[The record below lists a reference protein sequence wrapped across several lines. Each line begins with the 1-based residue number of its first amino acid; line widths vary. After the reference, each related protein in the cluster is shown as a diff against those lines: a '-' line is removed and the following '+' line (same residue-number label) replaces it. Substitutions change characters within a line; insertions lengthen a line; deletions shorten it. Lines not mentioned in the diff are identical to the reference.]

1 MHTKILMTLSAL
13 SMAAAGLAASFFPQE
28 ILAYLDAWS
37 EVVEVALLQVLG
49 ALYLGF
55 AMLNWTARGSVIG
68 GIYSRPVAV
77 ANFMHTGI
85 VTVILGKILLANH
98 QSLLLVAATL
108 VYALFALW
116 FAAVLFSQPRKV
128 DSAKV

>member
-1 MHTKILMTLSAL
+1 MHTKILMILSATA
-13 SMAAAGLAASFFPQE
+13 MAAAGLAASFFPQE
-28 ILAYLDAWS
+28 LLAYADAWS
-37 EVVEVALLQVLG
+37 EVVEVALVQVLG

-55 AMLNWTARGSVIG
+55 ALLNWTARGNVIG
-68 GIYSRPVAV
+68 GVFNRPIAL

-85 VTVILGKILLANH
+85 VTVILGKILLADH
-98 QSLLLVAATL
+98 QSILLVAAVA

-128 DSAKV
+128 EAAQQ